1 MSSTRCETFNWFLYP
16 LTGAIILCL
25 NVKFFTD
32 YEMEVLK
39 FLTVFFII
47 AHIHYG
53 VCITR
58 QLCEHFN
65 INCFTIK
72 HQYEKVANNKRVK

>member
-1 MSSTRCETFNWFLYP
+1 MSSTRCQAINWFLYP
-16 LTGAIILCL
+16 LSLCVLLCL
-25 NVKFFTD
+25 NVKLFIN
-32 YEMEVLK
+32 YELEILRVL
-39 FLTVFFII
+39 TIFFIL

-58 QLCEHFN
+58 QLCDHFK

-72 HQYEKVANNKRVK
+72 NQYQNLPNKREK

>member
-1 MSSTRCETFNWFLYP
+1 MSSTRCQAINWFLYP
-16 LTGAIILCL
+16 LAGAILLCL
-25 NVKFFTD
+25 NVE
-32 YEMEVLK
+32 YVAEHELELLRC
-39 FLTVFFII
+39 LTVFFVL

-58 QLCEHFN
+58 QLCEHFK

-72 HQYEKVANNKRVK
+72 HQYEKVENNKREK

>member
-1 MSSTRCETFNWFLYP
+1 MSSTRCQAFNWFLYP
-16 LTGAIILCL
+16 LIIAFLLCL
-25 NVKFFTD
+25 NVKLFAD
-32 YEMEVLK
+32 YESEVLRS
-39 FLTVFFII
+39 LTIFFVI

-58 QLCEHFN
+58 QLCDHFK

-72 HQYEKVANNKRVK
+72 HQYEKVTKNKREK